1 MSTTHHPHPGEIPRG
16 VALAIAGLLLVTLVL
31 VAAVRWSGMSIHEPD
46 APTVSERA
54 LRFEDLADGSI
65 SVIDARTGRE
75 IEHVQGEAGF
85 LRGAMR
91 AMTRERRARGLGPE
105 TPFLLSARA
114 DGRLTLS
121 DPATG
126 GRLDLEA
133 FGPTNA
139 GVFARLLS
147 TDPR

>member
-1 MSTTHHPHPGEIPRG
+1 MGSTHPHPAAQMPRG
-16 VALAIAGLLLVTLVL
+16 VALSIAALLALTVAL
-31 VAAVRWSGMSIHEPD
+31 VAAVRWSGVPVREPD
-46 APTVSERA
+46 APTVAERS
-54 LRFEDLADGSI
+54 LRFEDRADGSI
-65 SVIDARTGRE
+65 SVIDASSRRE
-75 IEHVQGEAGF
+75 IQHVQGEAGF

-91 AMTRERRARGLGPE
+91 SLTRERRARGLGPE

-126 GRLDLEA
+126 ARLDLEA

-139 GVFARLLS
+139 GAFARLLPTES
-147 TDPR
+147 R